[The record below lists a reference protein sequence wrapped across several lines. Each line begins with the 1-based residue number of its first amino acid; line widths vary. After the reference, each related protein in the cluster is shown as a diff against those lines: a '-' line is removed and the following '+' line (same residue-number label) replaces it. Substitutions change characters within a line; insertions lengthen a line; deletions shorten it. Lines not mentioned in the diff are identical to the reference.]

1 MLLFVLFSGLCL
13 SGLKI
18 CFFIYIYI
26 HIDTLRSLKT
36 NIYSK
41 LHYDTIM
48 CTFCRAGNSRIDFLS
63 KLLVFCP
70 KMSEWAIRL
79 KKRVIHSCAHFW
91 WATWAIRSRSFISSE
106 RPERI
111 SHGRSFLVSN
121 LSDSLT
127 VAQLSWAIWANRS
140 QSLIW
145 FEWNER
151 MSEWAMSKWANS
163 QPWWR
168 IEAVDFDQIDNN

>member
-48 CTFCRAGNSRIDFLS
+48 CTFCRAGNSRINFLS
-63 KLLVFCP
+63 ESRVFCP
-70 KMSEWAIRL
+70 KMSEWAIRS
-79 KKRVIHSCAHFW
+79 KKWFAHDC
-91 WATWAIRSRSFISSE
+91 SFPLSDLSKSLIFGE
-106 RPERI
+106 RPEQFTHIAYQKR
-111 SHGRSFLVSN
+111 
-121 LSDSLT
+121 
-127 VAQLSWAIWANRS
+127 
-140 QSLIW
+140 
-145 FEWNER
+145 ENER
-151 MSEWAMSKWANS
+151 FAHFFNKK
-163 QPWWR
+163 
-168 IEAVDFDQIDNN
+168 IIYKTY